1 MMATYDDIL
10 NNIDKEAYNREADKI
25 MALVRAGH
33 KITIVKP
40 TAGTPKSIQSDKKLI
55 KTANRMVSNLPEP
68 IIESSSIPEPDI
80 PAPLYKEVDADINL
94 EPEAKE
100 LLSCMAEAQLY
111 AQFCETVLER
121 LEDSEARL
129 ETWNLIAEEYNS
141 GKLVPELFKMRGKRT
156 ERSLRKWID
165 LYLETN
171 RNMFSLI
178 HKSRSQ
184 NKGRKVTYLEQHF
197 LLKLLLTPQ
206 KVKIYT
212 AVTTIKAYARM
223 GALESPS
230 SVPTLVRWCDDWVS
244 NNKAVWTQ
252 ARLGS
257 KAVAEDIVKT
267 IHRDNSL
274 LNVGDVWV
282 ADGHTLA
289 FDIINPKTGKAQRMT
304 MIMVMDWA
312 SRYPVGASLAFT
324 EDSQH
329 IQLAFR
335 NGFLNWGAL
344 PKYVYLDNG
353 KAFRS
358 KLFNEKWQE
367 HDLSSDLAGIFPRL
381 GIQVA
386 FAESY
391 NAKAKIIERFF
402 KTFQER
408 FERFIGSFRGA
419 SIDDKPATLMRNE
432 KWARKMYEATPN
444 YIQVKNNQKKDF
456 AYADIIH
463 IKKST
468 HKSNAWGLAC
478 LPIAINVEILSEI
491 KTFDY
496 NNFKNGLMIDY
507 FVIVEGGTLRDGTVT
522 DEQGNEVLTDAYTEI
537 EKALT
542 EVKGNAK
549 SHSTV
554 LIESESRDVKIR
566 LEPLRQQD
574 REGGFINLKKDL
586 REGIFAYHRVP
597 ARIVSQLIPGQLGG
611 DNKSDMLMFYHF
623 VVKPLQNRL
632 ALTLA
637 IEFNYEFGWNLTPD
651 DFNFGNLTEKL
662 QSADDQLFMQNRSF
676 GAQ

>member
-1 MMATYDDIL
+1 MRVMRLGGYNLAISSVSDLIESKYKPEAIDLSKCQRVGKQLISKAAETKKTVMAPYSMSKLLNLLDLDEYHSGCIDALSMATVMQFECK
-10 NNIDKEAYNREADKI
+10 NKQVTAWMEAAEF
-25 MALVRAGH
+25 
-33 KITIVKP
+33 
-40 TAGTPKSIQSDKKLI
+40 
-55 KTANRMVSNLPEP
+55 
-68 IIESSSIPEPDI
+68 
-80 PAPLYKEVDADINL
+80 PA
-94 EPEAKE
+94 
-100 LLSCMAEAQLY
+100 
-111 AQFCETVLER
+111 CE
-121 LEDSEARL
+121 D
-129 ETWNLIAEEYNS
+129 
-141 GKLVPELFKMRGKRT
+141 
-156 ERSLRKWID
+156 
-165 LYLETN
+165 
-171 RNMFSLI
+171 
-178 HKSRSQ
+178 Q
-184 NKGRKVTYLEQHF
+184 
-197 LLKLLLTPQ
+197 
-206 KVKIYT
+206 
-212 AVTTIKAYARM
+212 TTI
-223 GALESPS
+223 L
-230 SVPTLVRWCDDWVS
+230 
-244 NNKAVWTQ
+244 
-252 ARLGS
+252 
-257 KAVAEDIVKT
+257 AEMIKFY
-267 IHRDNSL
+267 
-274 LNVGDVWV
+274 
-282 ADGHTLA
+282 LA
-289 FDIINPKTGKAQRMT
+289 CG
-304 MIMVMDWA
+304 
-312 SRYPVGASLAFT
+312 
-324 EDSQH
+324 
-329 IQLAFR
+329 
-335 NGFLNWGAL
+335 NGFLI
-344 PKYVYLDNG
+344 K
-353 KAFRS
+353 
-358 KLFNEKWQE
+358 
-367 HDLSSDLAGIFPRL
+367 
-381 GIQVA
+381 
-386 FAESY
+386 
-391 NAKAKIIERFF
+391 
-402 KTFQER
+402 
-408 FERFIGSFRGA
+408 
-419 SIDDKPATLMRNE
+419 MRNAQGDWMGLE
-432 KWARKMYEATPN
+432 RMLPSEVQIVENYDEFGFFRPN